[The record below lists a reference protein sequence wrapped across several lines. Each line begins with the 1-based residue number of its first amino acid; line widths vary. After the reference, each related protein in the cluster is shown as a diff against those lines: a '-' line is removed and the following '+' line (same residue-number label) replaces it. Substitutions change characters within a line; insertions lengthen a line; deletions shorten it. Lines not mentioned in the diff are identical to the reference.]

1 MRIAVLTHA
10 EAADSAVFA
19 NLAKH
24 LLGAA
29 DTISHVDRPD
39 VGAPTNVPLALAQ
52 PVPSPSP
59 AALAFGGQPTPP
71 VPVPVPAAPSTP
83 TAATAPIA
91 APAASPAGVVVDAA
105 GLPWDARIH
114 SSNKAFVADGTWR
127 QRRGTAPELLAQVEA
142 ELRQTMGL
150 PAPAAAAPVAP
161 PVPQPPAANSVF
173 GAAALAAGLPQPV
186 LVPPIPSPAV
196 VAQGV
201 TAGVITPPAPAGDP
215 ATFADMMLWLTPHM
229 PHKLSPEQL
238 NGTLAANG
246 IPSLNALISRP
257 DLVPGLV
264 AQLKPLVA

>member
-24 LLGAA
+24 LLGGA
-29 DTISHVDRPD
+29 DTIAYVDRPD
-39 VGAPTNVPLALAQ
+39 VGAPDAPLALAQ
-52 PVPSPSP
+52 PVASPSP
-59 AALAFGGQPTPP
+59 AALAFGGQSTPP
-71 VPVPVPAAPSTP
+71 AAVPVPAVPSTP
-83 TAATAPIA
+83 TAATVPTA
-91 APAASPAGVVVDAA
+91 APAASPAGVTVDAA

-127 QRRGTAPELLAQVEA
+127 QRRGTAPDLLAKVEA

-150 PAPAAAAPVAP
+150 PAPAPAAAPAAA

-173 GAAALAAGLPQPV
+173 GAAAIAAGLPQPV
-186 LVPPIPSPAV
+186 LVPPVPAPAV
-196 VAQGV
+196 VAPPAAAP
-201 TAGVITPPAPAGDP
+201 TPAPAGDP

-229 PHKLSPEQL
+229 PHKLSPDQL
-238 NGTLAANG
+238 NGALAANG